1 MAAIRFRGSGWSAVV
16 NGKDLTLLV
25 ERLRL
30 SADAWALSHQIEQ
43 RIASEGSFARELT
56 LTKSEK
62 RALLSCLRMM
72 QSSGKYKLSLT
83 LRRLMEAL
91 DEDLSAYET

>member
-16 NGKDLTLLV
+16 DDKELPLLV

-30 SADAWALSHQIEQ
+30 SADALALSHQIEQ
-43 RIASEGSFARELT
+43 RVASGGSFARELT

-72 QSSGKYKLSLT
+72 QSSGKFKVSPALRKLAES
-83 LRRLMEAL
+83 L

>member
-16 NGKDLTLLV
+16 DDTDLPVLV
-25 ERLRL
+25 QRLRL
-30 SADAWALSHQIEQ
+30 AADAWALSHQIEQ
-43 RIASEGSFARELT
+43 RLASEGNFARELT

-72 QSSGKYKLSLT
+72 QSSGKYKLSAT
-83 LRRLMEAL
+83 LRRLIESL